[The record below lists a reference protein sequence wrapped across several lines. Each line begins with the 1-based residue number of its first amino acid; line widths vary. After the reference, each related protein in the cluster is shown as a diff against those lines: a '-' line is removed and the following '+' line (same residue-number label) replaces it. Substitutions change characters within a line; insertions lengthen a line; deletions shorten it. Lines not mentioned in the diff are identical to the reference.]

1 MILELIERLA
11 REAEKRNVEFL
22 VIGGHAVVHHG
33 YERMTTDVDF
43 LSEQGAREAWRSIL
57 GAFGYE
63 LAVETPAFE
72 QFSKQ
77 EPGWPQVDIMFVNSS
92 TWENLRGESEA
103 KTSGRWW
110 CVCLRLHTW
119 SLSNSMPPQALSVPT
134 RRRIGAIFFNS

>member
-43 LSEQGAREAWRSIL
+43 LSEQGAREAWLSTL
-57 GAFGYE
+57 WEFGYE
-63 LAVETPAFE
+63 LAVEPPAFV

-77 EPGWPQVDIMFVNSS
+77 EPGWPQVDIIFV
-92 TWENLRGESEA
+92 SEG
-103 KTSGRWW
+103 T
-110 CVCLRLHTW
+110 
-119 SLSNSMPPQALSVPT
+119 
-134 RRRIGAIFFNS
+134 